1 MINRQPGMASLRRT
15 RAWHRGLDLVV
26 EIYRVTGRFPR
37 DERFGLVAQL
47 RRAALSVPSN
57 IAEGIERD
65 TQTERR
71 RFLTVARS
79 SIAEVETQLEAARR
93 LGFIDDTSVHGV
105 LEITDHVSA
114 MLTRMHRRIGD
125 RAAL

>member
-1 MINRQPGMASLRRT
+1 MESLRLT

-26 EIYRVTGRFPR
+26 EIHRVTQTFPR
-37 DERFGLVAQL
+37 EERFGLVAQL

-65 TQTERR
+65 SQVERR
-71 RFLTVARS
+71 RFLTIARS
-79 SIAEVETQLEAARR
+79 SIAEVETQLEASRR
-93 LGFIDDTSVHGV
+93 LGFLDAPAHLAL

-114 MLTRMHRRIGD
+114 MVTTMHRRIANRPRTPSD
-125 RAAL
+125 ADP